1 MNSKTLINEYLHTAF
16 FLASTI
22 IFTAAFVFLLVM
34 MLFGGTLGIL
44 IGIVPLGFMLISA
57 IFMWKTYLT
66 GKDTT
71 AEKGIRCIF
80 IFDEF
85 QRILSAVCTAV
96 LCVAAIAFFYKF
108 RTDGNSGNWVGQTAH
123 KIARFFGKEGDLC
136 LDWRIQIAFV
146 MDLIPICL
154 TLIAGY
160 VCRLHNERRVMYRAI
175 AKAAGASTYYCE
187 KASATGSCIVGGVF
201 AAAANVVA
209 FTGPIRSFLTGGV
222 NLRLVIFYIFCML
235 MCLYYI
241 FSGLWMRKVHLA
253 AMRNIAQDTASKS

>member
-1 MNSKTLINEYLHTAF
+1 MSSKALINEYLHSGF

-22 IFTAAFVFLLVM
+22 IFTAALVFLLVM
-34 MLFGGTLGIL
+34 MLFGGTMGIL

-66 GKDTT
+66 DKET
-71 AEKGIRCIF
+71 ASEKGIRCIF
-80 IFDEF
+80 IFDGF

-96 LCVAAIAFFYKF
+96 MCMVAIVVFYKF
-108 RTDGNSGNWVGQTAH
+108 RTGGNNADCVGQTAH
-123 KIARFFGKEGDLC
+123 TIALFFGKQGELC
-136 LDWRIQIAFV
+136 LDWRTQIAFV
-146 MDLIPICL
+146 ADIIPICL
-154 TLIAGY
+154 TLTLGY
-160 VCRLHNERRVMYRAI
+160 VCRLHNQRRAMYRAI
-175 AKAAGASTYYCE
+175 AKAADGSAYYCE

-235 MCLYYI
+235 MCLYYV
-241 FSGLWMRKVHLA
+241 FSGIWMRKVHLA
-253 AMRNIAQDTASKS
+253 AMTNMAQETVPKS